1 MDKELVLARSKLNKE
16 NRRTILKIEQYMESR
31 YINEIA
37 CEEILS
43 DIVGMALECQQRNE
57 SFKDAIGGD
66 LELFCRELVRNSPRQ
81 SRLERV
87 MDVLRWLIFFSLV
100 LFPGLFIIELLF
112 SQYAPGEIDG
122 LVYTVRLSFLLK
134 YITLMLVLVLGWFMV
149 RMFTHKPFK
158 YVIGT
163 YFAVFMLF
171 FLSTDAALAFIVG
184 EMTVSVHLIFWIIIF
199 GAGVLVCDLTR
210 RMAAVTT
217 AYRKR
222 KNESKSDHTQQ

>member
-1 MDKELVLARSKLNKE
+1 VDKELVAARSKLNKE

-57 SFKDAIGGD
+57 SFLEAIGGD

-81 SRLERV
+81 SRMERV
-87 MDVLRWLIFFSLV
+87 LDVLRWFI
-100 LFPGLFIIELLF
+100 LFALFLLPGLFVIELVFPTL
-112 SQYAPGEIDG
+112 SPADVDLLE
-122 LVYTVRLSFLLK
+122 YTVPLTFLLK
-134 YITLMLVLVLGWFMV
+134 YLILTVVLVYGWFLV

-158 YVIGT
+158 YVIST

-171 FLSTDAALAFIVG
+171 FLGTDAVLAFFLSDAVVTI
-184 EMTVSVHLIFWIIIF
+184 HLIVWIVSF
-199 GAGVLVCDLTR
+199 AVAVLLCDLSR
-210 RMAAVTT
+210 RMLAMTI

-222 KNESKSDHTQQ
+222 KRESKDK